1 MKAVDDAKKAAIQSV
16 DDAKQAALNKVNA
29 IIEDIK
35 AIPSRTVAAVNRKLK
50 DLNQEIQK
58 LPGKISSSFQIFVEN
73 KKKQTQKAFEQRV
86 EELRSSFPFSII
98 FKNTEVTS
106 GQKVEVKVES
116 PKPKVE
122 ARTEAKV
129 EAKAEPPKPKVEA
142 KAEPPKPKVE
152 TKAEPPKPKVEA
164 KVEPPKPK
172 VEAKVEPSTL
182 KPENS
187 LKPLLSGFSDLFGK
201 QSSKSADV
209 SIPASTKKSTD
220 VEKGEKAV
228 TITASTPSKGFSIPS
243 FSLPNGGKPSNPV
256 AASPTSS
263 KIDTKSAA
271 PTKVSSAASQTTD
284 VLEKPSLKLEIPK
297 IPIPGLGPKEE
308 RVTTSDIAAVVKSAS
323 EKSSA
328 KPNPSPTLGQKV
340 ANTPAVKA
348 PPKPAATSAS
358 SPKTDAKP
366 PSATTKPS
374 NEEGKPLLKLEI
386 PKISIPGLG
395 PKDEGVTT
403 SDIAAVVKSASEKS
417 SAKPNPSPTLGQK
430 VAKTP
435 TVKAPSKPAA
445 TSASSQDVDSK
456 PMTSSS
462 VLSSAAIKTLSAYPE
477 SVSLKVES
485 SVKAYLNSEIPTEIL
500 YKDISSALGS
510 KDKAFLVLPDIVG
523 SLPRG
528 DKKTALNSFYQN
540 QA

>member
-58 LPGKISSSFQIFVEN
+58 LPGKISTSFQIFVEN

-122 ARTEAKV
+122 ARTDAKV
-129 EAKAEPPKPKVEA
+129 EAKA
-142 KAEPPKPKVE
+142 
-152 TKAEPPKPKVEA
+152 
-164 KVEPPKPK
+164 EPPKPK

-220 VEKGEKAV
+220 VENGEKAV

-308 RVTTSDIAAVVKSAS
+308 RVTT
-323 EKSSA
+323 
-328 KPNPSPTLGQKV
+328 T
-340 ANTPAVKA
+340 
-348 PPKPAATSAS
+348 
-358 SPKTDAKP
+358 
-366 PSATTKPS
+366 
-374 NEEGKPLLKLEI
+374 
-386 PKISIPGLG
+386 
-395 PKDEGVTT
+395 
-403 SDIAAVVKSASEKS
+403 DIAAVVKSASEKS